1 MMVGFMTTT
10 GDDEVSS
17 VEVGIAPLSTDNCAV
32 CVFSSDTVPSAA
44 AGVEVGAA
52 AVTSVALLVAVK
64 PAEEGDVAGEEE
76 EGDVTPGTLLTVPS
90 ALMVGSAVATM
101 LFPTLRWY
109 IDITLTSVVTLRPA
123 GVLHSTHSKPSARCR

>member
-1 MMVGFMTTT
+1 MMVGFMTTM

-17 VEVGIAPLSTDNCAV
+17 VEVGIALLSTDNCAV
-32 CVFSSDTVPSAA
+32 CVLSSDTVPSA
-44 AGVEVGAA
+44 GVEVGAG
-52 AVTSVALLVAVK
+52 AVTSVALLVAIK